1 MVHSLYD
8 TRYPAGMVEYTL
20 RERIWSAP
28 MSSRTDP
35 GSTPETQSPQD
46 VYPSRR
52 TLRHARVAAERVG
65 DPTAVSLADPFAMV
79 VAPPAP
85 HDTPGRRGHT
95 RSGGPQG
102 PRRRELRGA
111 GSTGATP
118 ALPTPPRE
126 TSPALAVSFS
136 PPAFSPPAPDRR
148 SEDAHGSIVTGEV
161 TPVGEWLV
169 ASDDGGPDTH
179 GTQAG
184 DSDSA
189 PSSPRVHR
197 RDRERAGDKVAQT
210 VADMRA
216 VPVSRWLPQAGVVA
230 VMAAA
235 TVGNSLAGPFQPSAS
250 SESAT
255 TAFAP
260 TRDGVAVDVDAPG
273 QPVTS
278 DLEAASDVVPGEDGI
293 LRARGAE
300 EASRS
305 GERTPLP
312 GCNGVP
318 PEYALSNGEV
328 PDQYLCTLA
337 NGRDKLRA
345 DAAVAFAL
353 LSQAYAAQFGRDICV
368 TSSYRTYAQQVAVKR
383 EKGWLAAQ
391 PGTSEHGY
399 GLAVDL
405 CGGVETGGEAY
416 WWLRDNAPA
425 YGWDNPSWARP
436 EGSKTEL
443 WHWEYVAGQ
452 W

>member
-1 MVHSLYD
+1 
-8 TRYPAGMVEYTL
+8 MVEYTL

-28 MSSRTDP
+28 MNSRNVP
-35 GSTPETQSPQD
+35 GSPTEAQAPQEA
-46 VYPSRR
+46 YPSRR

-65 DPTAVSLADPFAMV
+65 EPTAVEMADPFAMV
-79 VAPPAP
+79 VTPPAP
-85 HDTPGRRGHT
+85 QDTVGRRGHA

-102 PRRRELRGA
+102 PRRRELRGVP
-111 GSTGATP
+111 TVATP
-118 ALPTPPRE
+118 APPVPLRE
-126 TSPALAVSFS
+126 PAPALA
-136 PPAFSPPAPDRR
+136 PAFATPAADRL

-169 ASDDGGPDTH
+169 PSDDGGPDTH
-179 GTQAG
+179 GTG
-184 DSDSA
+184 SSDTD
-189 PSSPRVHR
+189 PTPPTPRVPWS
-197 RDRERAGDKVAQT
+197 DRERAADKVSRT
-210 VADMRA
+210 VAEMRA
-216 VPVSRWLPQAGVVA
+216 VPASRWLPQAGVVA

-235 TVGNSLAGPFQPSAS
+235 TVGNSLAGPFQPSSAG
-250 SESAT
+250 EAAT

-260 TRDGVAVDVDAPG
+260 TRDGVPVDVDAPG

-318 PEYALSNGEV
+318 PEYALSNGDV
-328 PDQYLCTLA
+328 PEQYLCTLA
-337 NGRDKLRA
+337 NGRDRLRA

-353 LSQAYAAQFGRDICV
+353 LNQAYAAQFGRDICV

-416 WWLRDNAPA
+416 WWLRENAPA